1 MALLIACRYVVS
13 DSLTDLAHVN
23 SMSMFQDFLINSL
36 PYVLFPNCLLGPLAL
51 LLCSNETGTLMT
63 ADETADDHSLL

>member
-1 MALLIACRYVVS
+1 
-13 DSLTDLAHVN
+13 
-23 SMSMFQDFLINSL
+23 MSMFQDFLINSL

-63 ADETADDHSLL
+63 ADETADDR

>member
-1 MALLIACRYVVS
+1 MLMALLIACRYVVS

-51 LLCSNETGTLMT
+51 VLCSNETGTLPLMT
-63 ADETADDHSLL
+63 ADDR